1 MEHAEKTANKSL
13 TSKTERKNI
22 MAKIF
27 GVNTRISGKV
37 GQMLY
42 RQTKTGTVVSGLP
55 VKPATPLRAQQ

>member
-1 MEHAEKTANKSL
+1 
-13 TSKTERKNI
+13 